1 MSTHKSIT
9 LVFAVVFALLFCG
22 STYTQNK
29 NDRVSVI
36 IQTDLG
42 DIEVEIYAV
51 QAPITSAN
59 FLEFVSKGYYDG
71 GRFHRSVKMDNQ
83 PNNNVKIE
91 VVQAGI
97 DQAKEKETFTPVK
110 LERTNQTGLHHEDG
124 TISMARAAPDTAI
137 SDFFICIGDQ
147 PSLDYGGQR
156 NPDGQGFA
164 AFGRVTRGMDIVKK
178 IQSSP
183 ADGQKLSPPIKIL
196 KIRRK
201 G

>member
-1 MSTHKSIT
+1 MSTGKSLS
-9 LVFAVVFALLFCG
+9 LVFVIVSALLLCG
-22 STYTQNK
+22 AICAQDKKDS
-29 NDRVSVI
+29 VSVI
-36 IQTDLG
+36 IRTELG
-42 DIEVEIYAV
+42 DIEVEIFTV
-51 QAPITSAN
+51 QAPVTSAN
-59 FLEFVSKGYYDG
+59 FLEFVKKGYYDG
-71 GRFHRSVKMDNQ
+71 GRFHRSVTMDNQ
-83 PNNNVKIE
+83 PNNKVKIE

-97 DQAKEKETFTPVK
+97 DPSKETEKFTPIA
-110 LERTNQTGLHHEDG
+110 LERTNQTGLRHRDG
-124 TISMARAAPDTAI
+124 TISLARSAPDTAI

-164 AFGRVTRGMDIVKK
+164 AFGRVTRGLDIVRK

-196 KIRRK
+196 RIRLK